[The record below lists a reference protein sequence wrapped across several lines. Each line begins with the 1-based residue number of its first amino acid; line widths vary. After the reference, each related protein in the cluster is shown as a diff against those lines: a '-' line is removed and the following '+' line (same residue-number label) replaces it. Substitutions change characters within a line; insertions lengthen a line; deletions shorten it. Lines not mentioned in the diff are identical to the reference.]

1 MSYNGEN
8 ATSVPETPT
17 SQGVGAQQR
26 QLLELTTKFKALVD
40 EAKSVGENTP
50 RGKELLMKASR
61 IKAIYDNYSR
71 QRQQAAQAFGQA
83 RNGTAAATA
92 SASSGSSASSI
103 GGNPAGSSSS
113 GSSQQSRA
121 SGGQLANIIKQVLTP
136 EQNQQHE
143 ALSQSFQERANNIR
157 DKHTFLKQ
165 HIERLNQ
172 EVNKQTD
179 PAAKKQLED
188 KKAELTNNLKMLNME
203 YSVLQQ
209 EFQNGKKKFY
219 VECARHNPALQRLL
233 QRSTQQQRMAQQQ
246 QQGTQ
251 PAAAGTTPTRAT
263 EGRPASSG
271 AIAASQAASKSQ
283 PETPSNI
290 TTQKLPRQ
298 QTQPRTQQ
306 LSSTAASRAP
316 SQVTNVNAAAS
327 LSYGNG
333 ANRSAI
339 FKQTDPVVP
348 ISETVTAKTPSPVT
362 YKTNRPTLTGGT
374 AMNAAALNTPTMT
387 KLPPYE
393 VDTERVMSKRKLREL
408 VKTVGIDEGDGE
420 TVIDGDVESLLLDL
434 ADDFVS
440 NVTGFACRLAKHRKS
455 DNLDTRDI
463 QLHLERN
470 WNIRIPGYSADEIR
484 SSRKHNPKPTY
495 NQKIQAINSDKAA
508 AIKGNTTGKYSHS
521 K

>member
-1 MSYNGEN
+1 MSFNGEN
-8 ATSVPETPT
+8 ISNVTDETV
-17 SQGVGAQQR
+17 SQGMSAQQR
-26 QLLELTTKFKALVD
+26 QQLLELTTKFKALVN

-61 IKAIYDNYSR
+61 IKAIYDNYNR
-71 QRQQAAQAFGQA
+71 QRQQAAQAFSQA
-83 RNGTAAATA
+83 RNG
-92 SASSGSSASSI
+92 SAGGSSSSGSPGSAANTV
-103 GGNPAGSSSS
+103 GGSSS
-113 GSSQQSRA
+113 GSSQQARA

-143 ALSQSFQERANNIR
+143 ALSQNFQERANKIR

-179 PAAKKQLED
+179 DAAKKQLEE

-246 QQGTQ
+246 QPGQPSVTAT
-251 PAAAGTTPTRAT
+251 PAA
-263 EGRPASSG
+263 EGRLSSSG
-271 AIAASQAASKSQ
+271 MVGAQVPAKNQ
-283 PETPSNI
+283 PETPSNV
-290 TTQKLPRQ
+290 TTQKLPQ
-298 QTQPRTQQ
+298 QTQPRSQPP
-306 LSSTAASRAP
+306 SSAVAGRAP

-327 LSYGNG
+327 YNNG

-348 ISETVTAKTPSPVT
+348 ISETVTAKAPSPIT

-440 NVTGFACRLAKHRKS
+440 NVTSFACRLAKHRKS
-455 DNLDTRDI
+455 DSLDTRDI

-484 SSRKHNPKPTY
+484 SSRKSNPKSSY
-495 NQKIQAINSDKAA
+495 NQKLQAINSDKAA
-508 AIKGNTTGKYSHS
+508 SMKGNLSGKSGHS

>member
-8 ATSVPETPT
+8 PNGAAEGGA
-17 SQGVGAQQR
+17 SQGIGAQQR
-26 QLLELTTKFKALVD
+26 QLLELTAKFKALVS

-61 IKAIYDNYSR
+61 IKAVYDNYNK
-71 QRQQAAQAFGQA
+71 QRQQAAQAFGQN
-83 RNGTAAATA
+83 RNGNAPGGNPA
-92 SASSGSSASSI
+92 SGGSSGSVAP
-103 GGNPAGSSSS
+103 GVAAGSSSS
-113 GSSQQSRA
+113 GSSQQSR
-121 SGGQLANIIKQVLTP
+121 SGGSQLANIIKQVLTP

-143 ALSQSFQERANNIR
+143 ALSQNFQARANNIR

-165 HIERLNQ
+165 HIERLSQ
-172 EVNKQTD
+172 EVNKQADTS
-179 PAAKKQLED
+179 AKRQLEE
-188 KKAELTNNLKMLNME
+188 KKAELSNNLKMLNME
-203 YSVLQQ
+203 YGALQQ

-246 QQGTQ
+246 QGQQPEGT
-251 PAAAGTTPTRAT
+251 PAGEVGA
-263 EGRPASSG
+263 ASSPG
-271 AIAASQAASKSQ
+271 ATGNQAKPQQA
-283 PETPSNI
+283 TPANI
-290 TTQKLPRQ
+290 TTQKLPQ
-298 QTQPRTQQ
+298 QNQARTQSTS
-306 LSSTAASRAP
+306 SSTGSRAP

-327 LSYGNG
+327 MAYNNG
-333 ANRSAI
+333 ANKSAI
-339 FKQTDPVVP
+339 FKQSDPLVP
-348 ISETVTAKTPSPVT
+348 ISETVTAKAPSPVT

-484 SSRKHNPKPTY
+484 STRKWNPKPSY
-495 NQKIQAINSDKAA
+495 NQKMQAINSDKASA
-508 AIKGNTTGKYSHS
+508 KNASSGKSLSHS

>member
-1 MSYNGEN
+1 MSYDGDTANSTAEGS
-8 ATSVPETPT
+8 A
-17 SQGVGAQQR
+17 SQGIGGQQR
-26 QLLELTTKFKALVD
+26 QLLELTTKFRALVN

-50 RGKELLMKASR
+50 RGKELLIKASK
-61 IKAIYDNYSR
+61 IKAIYDNYNR
-71 QRQQAAQAFGQA
+71 QRQQAAQAFVQG
-83 RNGTAAATA
+83 RNGGTPGANP
-92 SASSGSSASSI
+92 ASSGSTGSVGAV
-103 GGNPAGSSSS
+103 NAAGSSSS
-113 GSSQQSRA
+113 GSSQQSRS
-121 SGGQLANIIKQVLTP
+121 SGSQLANIIKQVLTP
-136 EQNQQHE
+136 EQNQQFE
-143 ALSQSFQERANNIR
+143 ALSQNFQARANSIR

-172 EVNKQTD
+172 EVSKQTD
-179 PAAKKQLED
+179 ASAKKQLEE
-188 KKAELTNNLKMLNME
+188 KKTELANNLKMLNME
-203 YSVLQQ
+203 YGALQQ

-246 QQGTQ
+246 QVQPSEGSPAGEAGSPGAAGNSAKAQQGT
-251 PAAAGTTPTRAT
+251 PA
-263 EGRPASSG
+263 
-271 AIAASQAASKSQ
+271 
-283 PETPSNI
+283 NI
-290 TTQKLPRQ
+290 TTQKLPQ
-298 QTQPRTQQ
+298 QNQVRSQST
-306 LSSTAASRAP
+306 SSNTGSRAQ

-327 LSYGNG
+327 MAYNNG
-333 ANRSAI
+333 ANKSAI
-339 FKQTDPVVP
+339 FKQSDPLVP

-484 SSRKHNPKPTY
+484 STRKWNPKPSY
-495 NQKIQAINSDKAA
+495 NQKMQAINSDKATSA
-508 AIKGNTTGKYSHS
+508 KNASSGKSLSQS

>member
-1 MSYNGEN
+1 MSYNADTVNSSGESGS
-8 ATSVPETPT
+8 A
-17 SQGVGAQQR
+17 QGIGAQQR
-26 QLLELTTKFKALVD
+26 QLLELTAKFKALVN
-40 EAKSVGENTP
+40 EAKSVGETTP

-71 QRQQAAQAFGQA
+71 QRQQAAQAYSQGRSGSA
-83 RNGTAAATA
+83 AGGNSSSVGSTGSGGTVNAAGGSAGSA
-92 SASSGSSASSI
+92 SQQTRSSGS
-103 GGNPAGSSSS
+103 
-113 GSSQQSRA
+113 
-121 SGGQLANIIKQVLTP
+121 QLANIIKQVLTP

-143 ALSQSFQERANNIR
+143 ALSQKFQARANSIR

-172 EVNKQTD
+172 EASKQTD
-179 PAAKKQLED
+179 ASAKKQLEE

-203 YSVLQQ
+203 YSALQQ
-209 EFQNGKKKFY
+209 ESQNGKKKFY
-219 VECARHNPALQRLL
+219 VECARNNPALQRLL
-233 QRSTQQQRMAQQQ
+233 QRSTQQQRLAQQQ
-246 QQGTQ
+246 GQQQDSPVGEAGSPGSAASQVKVQQGT
-251 PAAAGTTPTRAT
+251 PTH
-263 EGRPASSG
+263 
-271 AIAASQAASKSQ
+271 
-283 PETPSNI
+283 I
-290 TTQKLPRQ
+290 TTQKLPQ
-298 QTQPRTQQ
+298 QNPVRSQSIPSNPTGRSQ
-306 LSSTAASRAP
+306 

-327 LSYGNG
+327 MAHSSG
-333 ANRSAI
+333 ANKSAI
-339 FKQTDPVVP
+339 FKQSDPLVP
-348 ISETVTAKTPSPVT
+348 ISETVTTKAPSPVT
-362 YKTNRPTLTGGT
+362 YKTNRPSLTGGT

-455 DNLDTRDI
+455 DSLDTRDI

-484 SSRKHNPKPTY
+484 STRKWNPKPSY
-495 NQKIQAINSDKAA
+495 NQKMQAINSGKAA
-508 AIKGNTTGKYSHS
+508 SAKNASSS
-521 K
+521 KSLSQPK